1 MDLAAIKTKGGKKM
15 TDFKIPEKL
24 LKNDPQLVE
33 LILRSESM
41 NDDERQYWFNL
52 TNVMTPEQIEKL
64 RDILV
69 RERKKLDEIEKKY
82 GKKKEDP
89 AVVAARAKKL
99 AADRAKK
106 RAEIAAREKAA
117 REKTGEAEN
126 ILGELDNI

>member
-15 TDFKIPEKL
+15 ADFKIPEKL

-82 GKKKEDP
+82 GKTKEDP
-89 AVVAARAKKL
+89 AIVAARAKKL
-99 AADRAKK
+99 ADERAKK
-106 RAEIAAREKAA
+106 QAEIAARERAA
-117 REKTGEAEN
+117 REKTGEAED
-126 ILGELDNI
+126 ILGELDEI